1 MNSFCFSYNFTTQT
15 MYYSMSHQRL
25 CEENMAELRQRW
37 RVRVAV
43 NEYMSQLSAAALAW
57 LQSAYRMHWRAVCHA
72 TRSQIR
78 PGCQPTR

>member
-1 MNSFCFSYNFTTQT
+1 
-15 MYYSMSHQRL
+15 MSHQRL

-43 NEYMSQLSAAALAW
+43 NEYMSQLSAVPLAW
-57 LQSAYRMHWRAVCHA
+57 LQSAAYRMHWRAVYYA